1 MKLRLAIA
9 SFLLVAA
16 CGGQAIEQLTAKESP
31 EPTPLDSLCDAGD
44 LILLDAAKPVADA
57 SPPSTPDAGPA
68 VDAAAPECQMPEPLD
83 AALLA
88 QIPIFP
94 GSEEPGDG
102 YRVKMVTMGD
112 SLTDEPAN
120 PYWTQPDGGVD
131 NSGPSTWV
139 PTIRY
144 LLGSDVKVV
153 NIAHGQLT
161 TAAIL
166 SLGANVDAEY
176 EAKKPFIITVQGG
189 ANDVV
194 HAAGS
199 VDDAGSPAIFDTTVD
214 NLFTFCDARH
224 AAHPDA
230 VCIILGPSYSYW
242 YSIEGYEHY
251 NARLRAEAVPAHADA
266 VVYLDGDPRLNVYR
280 FSTSSLHVHF
290 FYDQV
295 HPNTNGSTAVA
306 LDVLPVVAQIIL
318 GKGIVPWP

>member
-1 MKLRLAIA
+1 
-9 SFLLVAA
+9 
-16 CGGQAIEQLTAKESP
+16 
-31 EPTPLDSLCDAGD
+31 
-44 LILLDAAKPVADA
+44 
-57 SPPSTPDAGPA
+57 
-68 VDAAAPECQMPEPLD
+68 
-83 AALLA
+83 
-88 QIPIFP
+88 
-94 GSEEPGDG
+94 
-102 YRVKMVTMGD
+102 
-112 SLTDEPAN
+112 
-120 PYWTQPDGGVD
+120 
-131 NSGPSTWV
+131 
-139 PTIRY
+139 
-144 LLGSDVKVV
+144 
-153 NIAHGQLT
+153 
-161 TAAIL
+161 
-166 SLGANVDAEY
+166 
-176 EAKKPFIITVQGG
+176 KKPFIITVQGG

-318 GKGIVPWP
+318 GKG